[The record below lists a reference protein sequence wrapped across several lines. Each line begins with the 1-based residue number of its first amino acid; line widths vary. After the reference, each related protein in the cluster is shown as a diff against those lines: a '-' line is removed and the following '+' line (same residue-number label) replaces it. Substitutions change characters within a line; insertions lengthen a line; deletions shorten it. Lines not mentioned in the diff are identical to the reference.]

1 LDAAGH
7 SINDLRQDDF
17 ALRVDKADTEISS
30 WMKVQDFFRHSTYTL
45 AFKANRAVPVNR
57 HRIEVRV
64 KRQNAQLRY
73 PALLAY

>member
-1 LDAAGH
+1 VAVKKPPLAGGGLNLEPLLLD
-7 SINDLRQDDF
+7 L
-17 ALRVDKADTEISS
+17 VEISS
-30 WMKVQDFFRHSTYTL
+30 WMKVQDFSRHSTYTL